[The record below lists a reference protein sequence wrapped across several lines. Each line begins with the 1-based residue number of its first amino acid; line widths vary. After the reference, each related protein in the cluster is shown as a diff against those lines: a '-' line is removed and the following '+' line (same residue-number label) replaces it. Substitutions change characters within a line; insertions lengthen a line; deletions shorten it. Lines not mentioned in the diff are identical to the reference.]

1 MEFLPL
7 LIIPTAT
14 LILLLVLIISKVLT
28 AQKRDVVYGQ
38 NEFKK
43 EKKPESY
50 YFILIMTMSLSL
62 IMIGPWVGYYIVSGA
77 KLTYVDNF
85 ITQIFIMS
93 LIVLITTKFSK
104 IRESK

>member
-7 LIIPTAT
+7 FIIPTAT
-14 LILLLVLIISKVLT
+14 LILLLVLVISKILT
-28 AQKRDVVYGQ
+28 ADKRDVHYIQ
-38 NEFKK
+38 SEFKK
-43 EKKPESY
+43 EKKPQSY